1 MAMPRKVSNPDQ
13 AELRQTAAI
22 QGGYFTVRQAREAGY
37 TWQNLS
43 YHVRA
48 GRFERVARGLYR
60 LREFP
65 PASYED
71 VLAAWLK
78 VGASRAVVSHETA
91 LVLHDLVPA
100 RPRKI
105 DLTVPRA
112 FRPHGDRAQP
122 VGVRIH
128 TTTRPFRPDEV
139 VTLHGVR
146 LTAPTRS
153 TLDAAEAGTEPDY
166 IIQAV
171 AQALDRRLLTPQ
183 ELLAAA
189 DERPARVR
197 QLIVRAL
204 EDARRARVP

>member
-1 MAMPRKVSNPDQ
+1 MPRKASNPDQ
-13 AELRQTAAI
+13 PQLYQTAAI
-22 QGGYFTVRQAREAGY
+22 QGGYFTARQAREAGY

-43 YHVRA
+43 YHGRA

-65 PASYED
+65 SVPYED
-71 VLAAWLK
+71 VLAAWLQ
-78 VGASRAVVSHETA
+78 VGSDRAVVSHETA

-105 DLTVPRA
+105 DLTVLRA
-112 FRPHGDRAQP
+112 FRPHGDRTRP

-146 LTAPTRS
+146 LTATTRS
-153 TLDAAEAGTEPDY
+153 ILDAAKAGTEPDY
-166 IIQAV
+166 ITQAV

-183 ELLAAA
+183 ELLTAA
-189 DERPARVR
+189 DNRSARVR
-197 QLIVRAL
+197 QIIVRAL
-204 EDARRARVP
+204 EDAHRARVP